1 MLTKTKNQ
9 VRISRRDWE
18 MLRRNPSFSELIELL
33 EDARDLQE
41 AKRIRGKNLT
51 LRQYLT
57 KRGIRNNH

>member
-1 MLTKTKNQ
+1 MLTKTKSK

-18 MLRRNPSFSELIELL
+18 KLRRNPSFTELIELL

-41 AKRIRGKNLT
+41 AKRIRGKDLT

-57 KRGIRNNH
+57 KCGIRNNH